1 MAERQAIRLEG
12 KAAES
17 AFRRLVRDSRASDEA
32 KRGDVIVPV
41 DGKDHY
47 VEVKECHAPAGAGG
61 TINQVRA
68 IKFIT
73 CVVWAPNHRCW
84 YILSPD
90 QLVRLA
96 ATKSRGQHTEIPFES
111 MNFTLASLGSQSHA
125 KATDD
130 TLDCEVRAAIRRGL
144 AAGGLRKLMESLL
157 KEIHQVRE
165 RWIEKVRDADPLD

>member
-17 AFRRLVRDSRASDEA
+17 AFRKLVRDSRASDEA

-41 DGKDHY
+41 DGVDHY

-73 CVVWAPNHRCW
+73 CVVWAPNHGCW
-84 YILSPD
+84 YVLSPD

-111 MNFTLASLGSQSHA
+111 MNFTLASLGSQFHS
-125 KATDD
+125 KATDA
-130 TLDCEVRAAIRRGL
+130 TLDLEVRAAIRRGQ
-144 AAGGLRKLMESLL
+144 AAGELGRLMTSLL
-157 KEIHQVRE
+157 GEIRQLRE
-165 RWIEKVRDADPLD
+165 RWIEKVRDADPLG

>member
-1 MAERQAIRLEG
+1 M
-12 KAAES
+12 
-17 AFRRLVRDSRASDEA
+17 
-32 KRGDVIVPV
+32 
-41 DGKDHY
+41 
-47 VEVKECHAPAGAGG
+47 
-61 TINQVRA
+61 RA